1 MHIRYKMWKTWTLSY
16 YADFLRELIKVAAM
30 ETQTEDRHC
39 CEILFRVINRM
50 CQDFVNEKAAIAS
63 SYKFNPIL
71 IKYDDHKSNRNGIE
85 AVYGKEFLDSR
96 TISCLYPLEKCM
108 KKNVIVC
115 NVCNC
120 NAIF

>member
-1 MHIRYKMWKTWTLSY
+1 MWKTWTLSY
-16 YADFLRELIKVAAM
+16 YADFLRELIKAAAM
-30 ETQTEDRHC
+30 ETQIEDWHY